1 MRETLL
7 GRLIP
12 YAAIL
17 SYVGLLPLNYY
28 LVSFMLAPLG
38 FIFMLCPGFF
48 SSVFG
53 RELCLGATRCE
64 IAVDSV
70 PDGNE
75 ATIKTLEPPYL
86 PQKKTLLD
94 RIFTDEDRKLLV
106 LDSVQLRHSI
116 YNNPECAPAI
126 VEWLETENLVP
137 IEEAS
142 EKIQRKILREQERDV
157 TKLRWGA
164 ITTSEAS
171 PQTDESCIVSL
182 T

>member
-1 MRETLL
+1 
-7 GRLIP
+7 
-12 YAAIL
+12 
-17 SYVGLLPLNYY
+17 
-28 LVSFMLAPLG
+28 MLAPLG